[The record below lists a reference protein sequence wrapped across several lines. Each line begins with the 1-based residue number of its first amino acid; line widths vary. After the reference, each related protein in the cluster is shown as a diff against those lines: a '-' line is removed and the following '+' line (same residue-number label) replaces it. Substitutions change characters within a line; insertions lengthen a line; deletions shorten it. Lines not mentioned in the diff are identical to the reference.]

1 MKKHL
6 PLLEK
11 IFSIFALV
19 HLSGG
24 PLLNLLSGGASEG
37 DGSDHAGSLPLV
49 IATHLTV
56 YGISFI
62 LLVLRWK
69 KVVPLVIKGWPICLF
84 TGLIILSNLWSYTPP
99 ATLNRSI
106 LFTGTTFFAFY
117 LATRYSVKEQLQ
129 FLGWVMFV
137 IIVASFAMIVA
148 LPHFGIMAGTHMG
161 AWRGIYVH
169 KNGFGPLMALSTVSF
184 FLLAQTPFKTFK
196 NPWPF
201 LVMCAISVIC
211 LALAKSSSA
220 VVALVIMGGALIFLP
235 ILRLSYGLMVPVLSA
250 VSLFGIMTYI
260 LFSANSAALFEILG
274 KDATLTGRTDL
285 WLYVID
291 KIQENPWLGYGYGA
305 FWQGF
310 DGPSAY
316 VWLAQPF
323 SAVHPHNG
331 YLELMIDVGLI
342 GFAIYA
348 FVFLIG
354 LQRAFSYARNIT
366 TADGLWP
373 AVYLIFILAVN
384 SAESGLVQDS
394 TFNYVVQ
401 TSLFLSL
408 NLPVEDEMAKY
419 WYEVET
425 YEKVET
431 DIS

>member
-1 MKKHL
+1 MKKIL
-6 PLLEK
+6 PLFESL
-11 IFSIFALV
+11 FPIFALV

-24 PLLNLLSGGASEG
+24 PLLNILEGGISEG
-37 DGSDHAGSLPLV
+37 DGAANTGSMPLV
-49 IATHLTV
+49 IFTHLMV

-84 TGLIILSNLWSYTPP
+84 TGLVILSNLWSQTPP
-99 ATLNRSI
+99 ATLNRTI

-117 LATRYSVKEQLQ
+117 LATRFSVKEQLQ

-137 IIVASFAMIVA
+137 IILASFVMIVA
-148 LPHFGIMAGTHMG
+148 LPYYGIMGGSHAG

-169 KNGFGPLMALSTVSF
+169 KNGFGPLMALSSIIF
-184 FLLAQTPFKTFK
+184 FLLVQTPFKNFK

-201 LVMCAISVIC
+201 LVMCAVSVMC
-211 LALAKSSSA
+211 LAFSKSSSA
-220 VVALVIMGGALIFLP
+220 MVNVFIMGIAVVLLP
-235 ILRLSYGLMVPVLSA
+235 ILRLSYGVMVPVIAAISSLGVALYIWWSSNSA
-250 VSLFGIMTYI
+250 VLFDV
-260 LFSANSAALFEILG
+260 LG
-274 KDATLTGRTDL
+274 KDSSLTGRTDL

-291 KIQENPWLGYGYGA
+291 KIKENPWLGYGYGA

-323 SAVHPHNG
+323 QAVHPHSG
-331 YLELMIDVGLI
+331 YLDLLLDVGI
-342 GFAIYA
+342 VGFSIYTL
-348 FVFLIG
+348 VFLVG
-354 LQRAFSYARNIT
+354 LQRALAYARRIT

-373 AVYLIFILAVN
+373 ATFLIFVLGAN
-384 SAESGLVQDS
+384 MAESGLVQDS
-394 TFNYVVQ
+394 SFVYVVQ
-401 TSLFLSL
+401 TSLLLSL
-408 NLPVEDEMAKY
+408 NLPVENEMEKY

-431 DIS
+431 DI

>member
-11 IFSIFALV
+11 LFSIFALV

-24 PLLNLLSGGASEG
+24 PLLNLLAGGPSEG
-37 DGSDHAGSLPLV
+37 DGSDHVGSLPLV
-49 IATHLTV
+49 IFTHLTI
-56 YGISFI
+56 YTISFV

-69 KVVPLVIKGWPICLF
+69 KVIPLVIKGWPICLF

-148 LPHFGIMAGTHMG
+148 MPHYGIMAGSHVG

-169 KNGFGPLMALSTVSF
+169 KNGFGPLMALSTIVF
-184 FLLAQTPFKTFK
+184 FLLAQTPFKNFK

-201 LVMCAISVIC
+201 LVMCAVSVMC
-211 LALAKSSSA
+211 LALAKSSAAA
-220 VVALVIMGGALIFLP
+220 VDIAIMGIAVLLLP
-235 ILRLSYGLMVPVLSA
+235 ILRLSYGVMVPVLAAIGS
-250 VSLFGIMTYI
+250 FGVI
-260 LFSANSAALFEILG
+260 LYMLLSANSAVIFDILG
-274 KDATLTGRTDL
+274 KDTTLTGRTDL

-291 KIQENPWLGYGYGA
+291 KIKESPWLGYGYAA

-323 SAVHPHNG
+323 EAVHPHSG
-331 YLELMIDVGLI
+331 YLELLLDVGII
-342 GFAIYA
+342 GFTIYSL
-348 FVFLIG
+348 VFLIG
-354 LQRAFSYARNIT
+354 LQRALSYAKNIT

-373 AVYLIFILAVN
+373 AVFLIFILAVN

-394 TFNYVVQ
+394 SFYYVVQ

-408 NLPVEDEMAKY
+408 NLPVEDEMEKF